1 MVYKLNAIPL
11 MYVITV
17 PKSHHNFPIWSIRM
31 PETKR
36 KLELLST
43 DELELID
50 EDELISRFQNGDTTA
65 FNTLVLKYQNRI
77 AKLIY
82 RHIHDAETT
91 KDLCQEVFLKAYLS
105 LPKFKGE
112 SAFYSWLYRI
122 ATNSCIDYIRQ
133 QNRRKTVGFDDLP
146 DGPEEYL
153 LVSKLPSPSHMIEM
167 EELGDIID
175 KAVNQL
181 PPKQQRVFRL
191 RYEKKLQIKEVA
203 VLIKRS
209 EGTVKTHLHHAHRR
223 LRELLRPYIENRP
236 LEWDEELK

>member
-1 MVYKLNAIPL
+1 
-11 MYVITV
+11 
-17 PKSHHNFPIWSIRM
+17 M
-31 PETKR
+31 PATNKN
-36 KLELLST
+36 LELISA

-50 EDELISRFQNGDTTA
+50 DYDLVSRFQNGDTEA

-91 KDLCQEVFLKAYLS
+91 KDLCQEVFLKVYKSLS
-105 LPKFKGE
+105 KFKGN

-122 ATNSCIDYIRQ
+122 AMNSCIDYIRQ
-133 QNRRKTVGFDDLP
+133 QNRRKTVGIDDLE
-146 DGPEEYL
+146 GSTEEFL
-153 LVSKLPSPSHMIEM
+153 LISKQPSPSHLIEM

-181 PPKQQRVFRL
+181 PPKQQQVFRL

-203 VLIKRS
+203 VLINRS

-223 LRELLRPYIENRP
+223 LRELLRPYLENRP
-236 LEWDEELK
+236 LDWDDEI

>member
-1 MVYKLNAIPL
+1 
-11 MYVITV
+11 
-17 PKSHHNFPIWSIRM
+17 M
-31 PETKR
+31 PATNKN
-36 KLELLST
+36 LELISA

-50 EDELISRFQNGDTTA
+50 DYELVRSFQNGDTEA

-91 KDLCQEVFLKAYLS
+91 KDLCQEVFLKVYKSLS
-105 LPKFKGE
+105 KFKGN

-122 ATNSCIDYIRQ
+122 AMNSCIDYVRQ
-133 QNRRKTVGFDDLP
+133 QNRRKTIGLDDLE
-146 DGPEEYL
+146 GGTEEFL
-153 LVSKLPSPSHMIEM
+153 LISKQPSPSHLIEM

-181 PPKQQRVFRL
+181 PPKQQQVFRL

-203 VLIKRS
+203 VLINRS

-223 LRELLRPYIENRP
+223 LRGLLRPYLENRP
-236 LEWDEELK
+236 LDWDDEI